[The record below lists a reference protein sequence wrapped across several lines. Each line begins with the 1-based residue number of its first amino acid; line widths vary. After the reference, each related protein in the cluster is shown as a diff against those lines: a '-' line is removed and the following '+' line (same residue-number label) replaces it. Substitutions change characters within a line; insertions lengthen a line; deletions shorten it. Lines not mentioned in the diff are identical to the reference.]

1 MRDWLVRD
9 VFFSILDSF
18 ILKFE
23 LDPVFY
29 NQEKVKCY
37 YFWRTK
43 FSKEENGYEKAL
55 PLC

>member
-18 ILKFE
+18 ILRFE